1 MPPKDDRADAPSRS
15 LSDFDCSLSPA
26 AWHQVDTAFGPT
38 PLIWW
43 LSRSMYKQV
52 APVVLLDSLHRFV
65 VPKLLAL
72 IVFAQDISSD
82 ENAYV
87 FPTFVL
93 IDPLLKYLCSQRC

>member
-1 MPPKDDRADAPSRS
+1 MTVLMLLPGACLILIVPLVPLPGIKWRQPLA
-15 LSDFDCSLSPA
+15 L
-26 AWHQVDTAFGPT
+26 T

-52 APVVLLDSLHRFV
+52 ALVVLLDSLHRFV

>member
-1 MPPKDDRADAPSRS
+1 MPSKDDRADASSRS

-26 AWHQVDTAFGPT
+26 AWHQVDTAFGPHT
-38 PLIWW
+38 IDLMALPFNVPAGRAGRPL
-43 LSRSMYKQV
+43 RFF
-52 APVVLLDSLHRFV
+52 APF
-65 VPKLLAL
+65 PCPQAFG
-72 IVFAQDISSD
+72 INVFAQDISSD